1 MVFPLKCRGY
11 YTVEQVLAAQEKGMS
26 LQLPGGSNHCE
37 SAYNEMENKPILAK
51 PKAKF
56 VFGKNRKNK
65 HERDFVLQV
74 RCRDLNNSC

>member
-37 SAYNEMENKPILAK
+37 SAYKEIEKKPILAK
-51 PKAKF
+51 AKAKF
-56 VFGKNRKNK
+56 VFGKNRNKNWTNLACIPPK
-65 HERDFVLQV
+65 MKLQE
-74 RCRDLNNSC
+74 